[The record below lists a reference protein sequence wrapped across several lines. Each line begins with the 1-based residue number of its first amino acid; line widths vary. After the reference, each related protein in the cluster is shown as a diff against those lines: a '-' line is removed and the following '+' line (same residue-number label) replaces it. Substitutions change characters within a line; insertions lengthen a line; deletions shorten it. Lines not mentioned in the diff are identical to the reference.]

1 MWIKVGT
8 RGDYRVIYVI
18 LAFLVFLGLRSAYYS
33 LYDLNGGPEKRS
45 KIVRELDMVIRPDNV
60 SPDSIIWLQKSNVT
74 EYIGGA
80 RDFEEIYELYKDNA
94 KKKGWKESV
103 NGEYFIKDTM
113 KMNFKFVDA
122 SEYESRDLGIPEHLR
137 GKTIFK
143 IRIEI
148 K

>member
-18 LAFLVFLGLRSAYYS
+18 VAFLVFLGLRSAYYS
-33 LYDLNGGPEKRS
+33 LYDLNDEPEKRS

-80 RDFEEIYELYKDNA
+80 RDFEETMFTDLA
-94 KKKGWKESV
+94 Q
-103 NGEYFIKDTM
+103 GEYMSYIKIM
-113 KMNFKFVDA
+113 RKKRL
-122 SEYESRDLGIPEHLR
+122 ER
-137 GKTIFK
+137 KC
-143 IRIEI
+143 
-148 K
+148 

>member
-33 LYDLNGGPEKRS
+33 LYDLNGGPEKEI
-45 KIVRELDMVIRPDNV
+45 KIVTELNTVMPFDN
-60 SPDSIIWLQKSNVT
+60 DLKVT
-74 EYIGGA
+74 EHIGGA
-80 RDFEEIYELYKDNA
+80 RDFEKIFYTTLNKNQVRHLYEHKASSN
-94 KKKGWKESV
+94 GWEKSNIGDFFV
-103 NGEYFIKDTM
+103 KNGM
-113 KMNFKFVDA
+113 KMQLRFIDE
-122 SEYESRDLGIPEHLR
+122 SEYYHSKRGIPKQMI

>member
-8 RGDYRVIYVI
+8 KGDYRVIYVI
-18 LAFLVFLGLRSAYYS
+18 LAFLLFLGLRSAYYS

-80 RDFEEIYELYKDNA
+80 RDFEETMFTDLAQGEIYELYKDNA
-94 KKKGWKESV
+94 KKKVGKKVLMENILLRIQWKWILNLWMHQSMRV
-103 NGEYFIKDTM
+103 
-113 KMNFKFVDA
+113 
-122 SEYESRDLGIPEHLR
+122 
-137 GKTIFK
+137 
-143 IRIEI
+143 EI
-148 K
+148 